1 VAGAAEGVAH
11 RLLGTRKHVRVAAH
25 IAGDEHRLTD
35 GAVFRRQFCVSGR
48 KGGRCV
54 LSMDAQPPLAPIDD
68 VRLEFGDVVRDF
80 IDGAPTLA
88 AVIASAFSKAL
99 RVWWAMT

>member
-1 VAGAAEGVAH
+1 
-11 RLLGTRKHVRVAAH
+11 
-25 IAGDEHRLTD
+25 
-35 GAVFRRQFCVSGR
+35 
-48 KGGRCV
+48 
-54 LSMDAQPPLAPIDD
+54 MDAQPPLAPIDD